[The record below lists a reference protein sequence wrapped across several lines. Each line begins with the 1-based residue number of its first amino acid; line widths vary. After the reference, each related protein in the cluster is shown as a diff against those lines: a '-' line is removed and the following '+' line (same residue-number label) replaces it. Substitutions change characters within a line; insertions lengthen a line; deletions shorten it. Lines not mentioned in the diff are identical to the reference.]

1 MLTHLSIKNIA
12 VIDKAQIDFSD
23 GFNILTGE
31 TGAGKSIIINSLN
44 ILKGE
49 RASKELIRTGEQSA
63 RVDGIFTVSDEIKN
77 EISDIIGIDFDENEI
92 MISREFN
99 LDGKNSVRINGSP
112 ITLSMLKSIGEYF
125 VNIHGQHDS
134 TSLLVKKSHL
144 GFLDDFGGDK
154 LKDALEEYKKV
165 HAEYQD
171 VKSKLEKLNTDE
183 TEKERRMDLLKY
195 QIE

>member
-12 VIDKAQIDFSD
+12 VIDRAQIDFSD

-77 EISDIIGIDFDENEI
+77 EICDIIGIDFDENEI

-134 TSLLVKKSHL
+134 QALLQSENHCSYIDL
-144 GFLDDFGGDK
+144 FGSCHE
-154 LKDALEEYKKV
+154 LKDCYFESF
-165 HAEYQD
+165 D
-171 VKSKLEKLNTDE
+171 NG
-183 TEKERRMDLLKY
+183 
-195 QIE
+195 